1 MIREMLPW
9 RSVVAAVAT
18 RMNIGFHDCDECD
31 DGNSDSQGDL
41 VMFDG
46 HDESR
51 TKSRLM
57 WLLLKVL
64 VKMMTMMMMIMI
76 MIMIIIIII
85 IILIV
90 IIIIIILIVIII
102 TIIIIS
108 SFILIANSSITV
120 HGRPRR

>member
-1 MIREMLPW
+1 
-9 RSVVAAVAT
+9 
-18 RMNIGFHDCDECD
+18 MNIGFHDCDECD

-51 TKSRLM
+51 TKSLLM

-64 VKMMTMMMMIMI
+64 VKMMTMMMIIIMI
-76 MIMIIIIII
+76 MIMT
-85 IILIV
+85 
-90 IIIIIILIVIII
+90 IIIIILIVIII